1 MIPGTEVQVCRC
13 PPHSHP
19 LVSVNIKWIL
29 CVQKKR
35 RGPGKV
41 DSHRQSLL
49 SSDEPEGKVC
59 SPQVQWGAR
68 ETGATSSAPKW
79 EAVPSHFISYFL
91 YLGPFF
97 LVSQRFVDFV
107 HCLKEPALGFI
118 DYFFYCYFIS
128 ILCNNSSLIFNVLPS
143 AELRFCLLFF

>member
-1 MIPGTEVQVCRC
+1 M
-13 PPHSHP
+13 
-19 LVSVNIKWIL
+19 
-29 CVQKKR
+29 
-35 RGPGKV
+35 

-143 AELRFCLLFF
+143 AEFRFCLLFF

>member
-1 MIPGTEVQVCRC
+1 MSSSFPSPDICKHQMD
-13 PPHSHP
+13 P
-19 LVSVNIKWIL
+19 LWF
-29 CVQKKR
+29 QKKR

-49 SSDEPEGKVC
+49 NSDEPEGKVC
-59 SPQVQWGAR
+59 SLQVQWGAR
-68 ETGATSSAPKW
+68 ETGATSSAPKR
-79 EAVPSHFISYFL
+79 EAVPNHFISYFL

-128 ILCNNSSLIFNVLPS
+128 ILCNSSLIFNVLPS
-143 AELRFCLLFF
+143 AEFRFCLLFF